1 MVSLIFLIIAI
12 LLLYAVRKNI
22 NEKNLM
28 IAPIVLT
35 LIIAFLGEVSLGIF
49 LSLFHTNAL
58 NVLLIYSLIISS
70 TYIMFMFEKIA
81 GANINDS
88 ESGAIVKIG
97 TMVLSCCIFYSLIY
111 TMIFRVSE
119 ANAFSGEIGND
130 IYNQYISFLYFSVIT
145 FTTVGYGDINPV
157 DSVSRL
163 VVVMQIITA
172 FITVVYGLSLFPVF
186 KDHFAKKSV
195 FPNDYKEKDKRN
207 K

>member
-1 MVSLIFLIIAI
+1 VGYLKEMVSLIFLIIAI

-35 LIIAFLGEVSLGIF
+35 LIIAFLGEVSPGIF
-49 LSLFHTNAL
+49 LSLFHTNTL
-58 NVLLIYSLIISS
+58 NVLVIYSLIISS

-119 ANAFSGEIGND
+119 AN
-130 IYNQYISFLYFSVIT
+130 VI
-145 FTTVGYGDINPV
+145 FW
-157 DSVSRL
+157 
-163 VVVMQIITA
+163 
-172 FITVVYGLSLFPVF
+172 
-186 KDHFAKKSV
+186 
-195 FPNDYKEKDKRN
+195 RN
-207 K
+207 RK